1 MKETEKKLRQLRQLW
16 LEKKQAEA
24 ERIPENPINFC
35 EKKLEFEP
43 TSYQCKLAQFFSKSQ
58 FVAAR
63 WCRQSGK
70 SHMIAALLLHYALKN
85 EASYVAVVGPSWRQT
100 KLIIRR
106 INAFLSR
113 LPKGLYQ
120 KPQRTI
126 VRLSNGSIIEAF
138 PNNPETIRGP
148 TLNIVYCD
156 EMNFIANDEEMYDA
170 ILFTLSTTNGK
181 FVCSSTPW
189 TTDSIFY
196 KIFNDEAYKDFRRS
210 HVSWR
215 DAVEPNGPLKKGIL
229 KKIRRQF
236 QGDPWRWR
244 REMEAEWA
252 EDENV
257 WLPQALITS
266 CIDHTLEYFDFVD
279 QAKGEF
285 FVGVDLGKWRDY
297 SVVAVVLRDKEQL
310 KLVHLKRF
318 ALRTAYASVIGYVKT
333 LCDRWKYVRKVSA
346 DMTGVGDYIV
356 EDMENAGIRQV
367 EGVKFTFP
375 TKEALAT
382 NLKQRMIDG
391 VFKVPYVPVRSTR
404 DVDLMAELNVER
416 FELRKTGGIAF
427 SHPEGT
433 HDDVFWAIALALHS
447 ARGGEAPSRLVK
459 AY

>member
-1 MKETEKKLRQLRQLW
+1 MSIAKIKREIEELKREISRKHKHRLP
-16 LEKKQAEA
+16 KD
-24 ERIPENPINFC
+24 PIVFC
-35 EKKLEFEP
+35 QKILGFKP
-43 TSYQCKLAQFFSKSQ
+43 TKYQRELARFFQNNQ

-70 SHMIAALLLHYALKN
+70 SHMIAALLLHYALIHPN
-85 EASYVAVVGPSWRQT
+85 SYIGVVGPSWRQT

-106 INAFLSR
+106 INSFMR
-113 LPKGLYQ
+113 KIPKGLYQ

-126 VRLSNGSIIEAF
+126 VRLLNGSIIESF

-148 TLNIVYCD
+148 TLQIVYLD
-156 EMNFIANDEEMYDA
+156 EMNFIAKDEELYDA

-181 FVCSSTPW
+181 FVCTSTPW
-189 TTDSIFY
+189 TTNSIFY
-196 KIFNDEAYKDFRRS
+196 KIFNSKAYKDFKRS
-210 HVSWR
+210 HVTWR
-215 DAVEPNGPLKKGIL
+215 DAVEPNGPLKNGIL

-266 CIDHTLEYFDFVD
+266 CIDQALDYYDFDD

-285 FVGVDLGKWRDY
+285 FIGVDLGKWRDY
-297 SVVAVVLRDKEQL
+297 SVVAGVMRDKEQL
-310 KLVHLKRF
+310 KLIHIKRF

-333 LCDRWKYVRKVSA
+333 LCDRWKYINKVSV
-346 DMTGVGDYIV
+346 DMTGVGEYIV
-356 EDMENAGIRQV
+356 EDMNNAGIRQV
-367 EGVKFTFP
+367 EGVRFTQP
-375 TKEALAT
+375 VKEQLAN
-382 NLKQRMIDG
+382 NLKQCMLDG
-391 VFKVPYVPVRSTR
+391 VFKVPYVPVRSIR

-427 SHPEGT
+427 SHPQGT
-433 HDDVFWAIALALHS
+433 HDDIFWAISLALHS
-447 ARGGEAPSRLVK
+447 ARKAEAPSKLVR